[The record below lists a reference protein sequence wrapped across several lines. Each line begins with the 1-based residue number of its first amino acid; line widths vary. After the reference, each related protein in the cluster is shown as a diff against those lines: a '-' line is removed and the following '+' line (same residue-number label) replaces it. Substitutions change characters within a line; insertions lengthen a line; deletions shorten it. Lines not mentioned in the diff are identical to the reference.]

1 MPEQFWYGYRMMV
14 AAVVPEDM
22 PDFETEI
29 DSHGPFSIYGIARS
43 KPMKENVTYVTAF
56 HVGR

>member
-43 KPMKENVTYVTAF
+43 KPMKENVTYS
-56 HVGR
+56 GDPL